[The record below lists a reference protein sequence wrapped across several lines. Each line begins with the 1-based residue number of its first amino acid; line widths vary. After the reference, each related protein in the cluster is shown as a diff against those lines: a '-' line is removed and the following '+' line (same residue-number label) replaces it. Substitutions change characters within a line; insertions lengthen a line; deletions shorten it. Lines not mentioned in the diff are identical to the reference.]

1 MAASYPKPR
10 PLANKR
16 QFRYSHARH
25 RRPGNVFLKI
35 NEALIARLH
44 MAGTAII
51 VAALVLVMGLLSIRQ
66 IRQEYDSSS
75 QALQLRDLQRHQEFL
90 REQMTV
96 AQGFL
101 THMRTHTEQV
111 LKDQIREQVDEAYA
125 MAAALY
131 AREHGHRSDAAIRAL
146 IVEALR
152 PLRFFNGKGYFFVD
166 GLDGRCLLLPIAPE
180 REGSS
185 LLLNRDD
192 KGALIMQGLI
202 KAAETPAGQG
212 FVRYRWYAPNDP
224 AHMAD
229 KISYVR
235 AFAPLHLLIGSG
247 QYVQDVEAA
256 LQRQALDWLRTYRFG
271 TQRRGYFLVYSA
283 DGRVLLSPSR
293 PSHEG
298 LRLSALPPDGRAA
311 TRLIEEQA
319 DKGGGFV
326 RYDWSADGNP
336 AHTAPKLVYVGHL
349 PGWNWTLAAGE
360 YMEDFQ
366 QTGAEQQAALQE
378 SIRGKI
384 HLTVMVLAVGVAV
397 ALLLGWWF
405 ATLTRQL
412 LARYQ
417 ADIDRRTRELGR
429 KTAALEQSNTDLEQF
444 AYVASHDLREP
455 LRSISAYITLIERQ
469 YGQSFDADGRLFLSF
484 VRDGAKR
491 MDRLVLDLLQF
502 SRIDRLGDPIRPM
515 SAAAALDEALQAL
528 AVAITETGAVL
539 ELDPAIAQ
547 AAVLGDFA
555 QIERLFQNLIGNA
568 LKYRSPERPLRIA
581 VTLAETRDDER
592 AYWEFSVHDNGQGI
606 EPASFERIFGI
617 FQRLH
622 SRDYEGTGIGLA
634 VCKRIVER
642 HGGRL
647 WLDSTPGQGSRFYFT
662 LPQAE
667 MKDVPPPSGGP
678 I

>member
-1 MAASYPKPR
+1 M
-10 PLANKR
+10 
-16 QFRYSHARH
+16 
-25 RRPGNVFLKI
+25 KI

-44 MAGTAII
+44 LAGTAII
-51 VAALVLVMGLLSIRQ
+51 VAVLVLVMGVQSIRQ
-66 IRQEYDSSS
+66 IRQEYDSSI
-75 QALQLRDLQRHQEFL
+75 QALQLRDLQHHQDFL
-90 REQMTV
+90 RQQMTV

-101 THMRTHTEQV
+101 THMRNHTEQV
-111 LKDQIREQVDEAYA
+111 LKEQIREQVDEAYA
-125 MAAALY
+125 MATAIY
-131 AREHGHRSDAAIRAL
+131 TREHGRRPDAAIRAL

-152 PLRFFNGKGYFFVD
+152 PLRFFGGKGYFFVD
-166 GLDGRCLLLPIAPE
+166 GLDGRCLLLPISPG
-180 REGSS
+180 REGTS

-192 KGALIMQGLI
+192 QGALIMQGLI
-202 KAAETPAGQG
+202 AAAGKPVGQG
-212 FVRYRWYAPNDP
+212 FYRYRWYAPNDP

-247 QYVQDVEAA
+247 QYVQDVEAV
-256 LQRQALDWLRTYRFG
+256 LQHQALEWLRTYRFG
-271 TQRRGYFLVYSA
+271 AQNRGYFLVYSA

-298 LRLSALPPDGRAA
+298 ERLSALPPDGRAA
-311 TRLIEEQA
+311 MGLIEDQA
-319 DKGGGFV
+319 EKGGGFV
-326 RYDWSADGNP
+326 RYDWSADGNL
-336 AHTAPKLVYVGHL
+336 AHAAPKLVYVSHL

-360 YMEDFQ
+360 YVDDFQ
-366 QTGAEQQAALQE
+366 QTAAEQRAGLQE
-378 SIRGKI
+378 SIQGKI
-384 HLTVMVLAVGVAV
+384 HLTVMVLAVGVMV

-405 ATLTRQL
+405 SSLTRQL

-417 ADIDRRTRELGR
+417 ADIDRQNRELRR

-455 LRSISAYITLIERQ
+455 LRSVSAYITLIERQ
-469 YGQSFDADGRLFLSF
+469 YGQNFDEDGRMFLGF

-515 SAAAALDEALQAL
+515 MAAAALDEALQGL
-528 AVAITETGAVL
+528 AAAIVETGAAID
-539 ELDPAIAQ
+539 LDPAIAQ

-555 QIERLFQNLIGNA
+555 QVERLFQNLIGNA
-568 LKYRSPERPLRIA
+568 LKYRSPERAPRIGI
-581 VTLAETRDDER
+581 TLAETRDEDR
-592 AYWEFSVHDNGQGI
+592 AYWEFSVRDNGQGI
-606 EPASFERIFGI
+606 DPASFERIFGI

-622 SRDYEGTGIGLA
+622 PREVEGTGIGLA

-647 WLDSTPGQGSRFYFT
+647 WLESVPGQGSRFYFT

-667 MKDVPPPSGGP
+667 AAEVDPPPP
-678 I
+678 